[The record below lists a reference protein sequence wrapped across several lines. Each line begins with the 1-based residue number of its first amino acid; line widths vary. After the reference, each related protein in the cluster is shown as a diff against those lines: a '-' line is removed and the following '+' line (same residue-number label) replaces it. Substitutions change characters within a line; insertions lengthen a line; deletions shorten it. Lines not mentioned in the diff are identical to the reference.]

1 LGFRHREELRGMRQH
16 RSADYARHHRPSS
29 QSIDYPR
36 YGASYLV
43 ALRLGPGNATIAPRP
58 SRTIPTAVTA
68 WQLP

>member
-1 LGFRHREELRGMRQH
+1 
-16 RSADYARHHRPSS
+16 
-29 QSIDYPR
+29 
-36 YGASYLV
+36 V